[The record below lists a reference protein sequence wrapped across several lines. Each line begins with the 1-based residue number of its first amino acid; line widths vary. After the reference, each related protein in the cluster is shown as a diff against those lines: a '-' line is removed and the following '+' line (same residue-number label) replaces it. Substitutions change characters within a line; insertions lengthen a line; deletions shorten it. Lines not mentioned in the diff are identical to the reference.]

1 MERPAIRKH
10 QFENSNDG
18 KIGRRIIANR
28 PSRSAPSVRQRH
40 FDPCRVVHDVAI
52 GEDQSIGREDEAGA
66 ASTALA
72 GLTRTSSA
80 ASLMYFNVHYRRTDS
95 LNRGG
100 DRQRGR
106 VEQASVNMP
115 EFGKAFGCK
124 VGQPMTP
131 AKACRVW

>member
-1 MERPAIRKH
+1 M
-10 QFENSNDG
+10 
-18 KIGRRIIANR
+18 
-28 PSRSAPSVRQRH
+28 
-40 FDPCRVVHDVAI
+40 HDVAI

-124 VGQPMTP
+124 VGQPMVRKDP
-131 AKACRVW
+131 CRVW